1 MGPYNSRKGCFLI
14 EKECESKGDNAMIV
28 KKKKFGFL
36 VKIILVA
43 LLVAP
48 PLLGSTSFLGFNKSS
63 NVAHAAEKRVVVGSY
78 TLSKAQ

>member
-28 KKKKFGFL
+28 KKKRFGFL
-36 VKIILVA
+36 VKII
-43 LLVAP
+43 LVAP

>member
-48 PLLGSTSFLGFNKSS
+48 PLL
-63 NVAHAAEKRVVVGSY
+63 
-78 TLSKAQ
+78 

>member
-1 MGPYNSRKGCFLI
+1 
-14 EKECESKGDNAMIV
+14 MIV

-36 VKIILVA
+36 VKII
-43 LLVAP
+43 LVAP